1 MREIGRAAYG
11 VRGIR
16 LREKDEVIGIEIV
29 KKPFM
34 VIVSENGFGKII
46 DVSEFRAQHRGGMGV
61 IGMKVNEKTGSAMA
75 LRSAD
80 KENTMFLVSSKGKS
94 IASKISEIR
103 EVSRYASGVRLM
115 DLEEGD
121 KVVSASVIK
130 SGLGIDEP
138 EAEPP
143 GRQEQGL

>member
-75 LRSAD
+75 LRSAE
-80 KENTMFLVSSKGKS
+80 KENTIFLVSSKGKS

-103 EVSRYASGVRLM
+103 EVSRYASGVKLM
-115 DLEEGD
+115 DLEEEGD
-121 KVVSASVIK
+121 KVVSASVIV
-130 SGLGIDEP
+130 SGLDVGEP
-138 EAEPP
+138 EPEPP
-143 GRQEQGL
+143 KQGEGL